1 MKKRILFIIGLI
13 CCLGLLS
20 TPAMADKTMDRIE
33 KTGVLRV
40 GLREGSIPFAY
51 MDPKVGKQ
59 VGFSVDMAHELAKNL
74 SKHFGKEIEIKTFTV
89 TPKTRIPMVVSN
101 TIDVETG
108 STTYTEKREK
118 VADFSHIFFFSD
130 TTFLV
135 AKEAGVETLQD
146 LNGMRVAAAR
156 GTTNLAA
163 VRKKAA
169 EGEFEPA
176 KILTVETHP
185 KGMLALRTGKIDA
198 YSTDRSLLE
207 GIRMKAPNAEEW
219 ETVPFAIAYEPYAY
233 ILQENNSDFRDF
245 VNNTILWAIKTGK
258 FFELYEKWMGPE
270 GPIPM
275 KMTPAYK
282 QYLEMMV
289 YPIEEGWWEKQ

>member
-1 MKKRILFIIGLI
+1 MKRLIFVIVGLV
-13 CCLGLLS
+13 CCLGFLS
-20 TPAMADKTMDRIE
+20 IPALADKTMDRIE

-59 VGFSVDMAHELAKNL
+59 VGFSVDMAHELANNL
-74 SKHFGKEIEIKTFTV
+74 SKHFGKKITIKPYTI

-108 STTYTEKREK
+108 STTYTEKRER
-118 VADFSHIFFFSD
+118 VADFSHIFFFSE

-135 AKEAGVETLQD
+135 AKDAGVETLQD
-146 LNGMRVAAAR
+146 LSGMRVAAAR
-156 GTTNLAA
+156 GTTNLKA

-169 EGEFEPA
+169 AGEFEPA
-176 KILTVETHP
+176 DILTVETHP

-198 YSTDRSLLE
+198 YATDRSLLE
-207 GIRMKAPNAEEW
+207 GIRMKSPNPENW
-219 ETVPFAIAYEPYAY
+219 TTVPFAIAYEPYAY
-233 ILQENNSDFRDF
+233 IVQEGNSDFRDF

-258 FFELYEKWMGPE
+258 FYELYDKWMGPE

-275 KMTPAYK
+275 KMSPAYK
-282 QYLEMMV
+282 EYLQMMV
-289 YPIEEGWWEKQ
+289 YPMEAGWWEKH